1 MVLIYIYIYIYIL
14 ILYQEGVFESP
25 GLKTEATAWRGE
37 EIQAGIV

>member
-1 MVLIYIYIYIYIL
+1 MVLIF

-25 GLKTEATAWRGE
+25 GLKIEATVWRGE